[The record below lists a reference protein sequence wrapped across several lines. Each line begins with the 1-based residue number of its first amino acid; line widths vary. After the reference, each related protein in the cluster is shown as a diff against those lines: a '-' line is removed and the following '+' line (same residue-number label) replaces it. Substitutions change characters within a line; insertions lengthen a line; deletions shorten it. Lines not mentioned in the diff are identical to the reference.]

1 MRKINAEVTCSNCR
15 RILRGVLHIDYQ
27 KIVDS
32 DGFWC
37 VGRDEFACDECLS
50 VVQFE
55 LGSDDQD

>member
-1 MRKINAEVTCSNCR
+1 MRKVNAEVTCSNCR
-15 RILRGVLHIDYQ
+15 RILRGVLHIDNQ

-37 VGRDEFACDECLS
+37 VGSDEFACDECLS

-55 LGSDDQD
+55 ME